1 MRRKKR
7 SFPWP
12 VLLVAVLAGSIAGGF
27 YLYEAQL
34 SNYGFPFQ
42 CLSQEALTVHIHPY
56 LRIVVNGINI
66 TVPAGIGIA
75 DATVTNGIAY
85 GGTCFE
91 PIHTHDSSGIIH
103 IESPTNTNYTLGD
116 FFKIWRATYQTI
128 TINGV
133 KHPIVFNSTD
143 IFGFKV
149 DKNHKL
155 LLIVD
160 GKESFEYQN
169 LVLNTLDYC
178 NASNGSQPPC
188 YPTATGDPYYAGNPY
203 PYGTGHTIVIEY
215 VSVGS

>member
-1 MRRKKR
+1 M
-7 SFPWP
+7 
-12 VLLVAVLAGSIAGGF
+12 LVAVLVASIGGGY
-27 YLYEAQL
+27 YLYSAQQT
-34 SNYGFPFQ
+34 SYGFPFP
-42 CLSQEALTVHIHPY
+42 CLPQESLYVHIHPY
-56 LRIVVNGINI
+56 LRIVINGNNI
-66 TVPAGIGIA
+66 TIPEGIGI
-75 DATVTNGIAY
+75 TS
-85 GGTCFE
+85 TCLE
-91 PIHTHDSSGIIH
+91 PVHTHDSSGIIH

-128 TINGV
+128 TIIGV

-149 DKNHKL
+149 DKNHRL

-160 GKESFEYQN
+160 GKQSFEYQN

-215 VSVGS
+215 ITGEG